1 MRSVIQRA
9 RRAFVTVGSEVVG
22 AVDEGVAVCRG
33 ETRRDTE
40 EQAGWLAHKIAGLRI
55 FDDADAWPVV
65 SRGLLRSLKGQS
77 DRLRATEPIS
87 TSGNPY
93 RP

>member
-1 MRSVIQRA
+1 M
-9 RRAFVTVGSEVVG
+9 G

-65 SRGLLRSLKGQS
+65 SRGLLRSLKG
-77 DRLRATEPIS
+77 
-87 TSGNPY
+87 
-93 RP
+93 